1 MWYISCQDFMINI
14 KFPVNYVGSNV
25 CIWKM
30 HFDPLRYTQMLAE
43 LDVYLGL
50 LTYAAQSICRFI

>member
-1 MWYISCQDFMINI
+1 MINI
-14 KFPVNYVGSNV
+14 KFPVNYVGSHL

-30 HFDPLRYTQMLAE
+30 HFDPLRYTQILAE

-50 LTYAAQSICRFI
+50 LTYATQSVCRFI